1 MPTAFA
7 TMACRGAG
15 NQEGIAAARCAFGWS
30 MRQQAMHGAA
40 ARAIRLPRCV
50 ARDRGVAVASIRAW
64 AGLSLT
70 TSTDHIVRT
79 PPAHSTKRSA
89 ALHPWTMHLVPT
101 SPYRRF
107 GCFDPPASVFFQW
120 RRRPFAIYMKRG
132 DVRAGSCVTRLS
144 SKWSALLPARRIQP
158 RSRLNQEAIAVYCIL
173 DPCRRTATTGPGC
186 AGLRIA
192 ILRFD
197 RGC

>member
-30 MRQQAMHGAA
+30 MRQQALHGAA

-120 RRRPFAIYMKRG
+120 RRRPFAIYMKR
-132 DVRAGSCVTRLS
+132 
-144 SKWSALLPARRIQP
+144 
-158 RSRLNQEAIAVYCIL
+158 
-173 DPCRRTATTGPGC
+173 C
-186 AGLRIA
+186 AGWFVRHSTVEQVVGTTASPPHTAAVTLESRS
-192 ILRFD
+192 D
-197 RGC
+197 RGFLHP